1 MCKWKY
7 YGLLVEIC
15 KSAIMVENI
24 NTSASMTN
32 RIDQKNQ
39 LGNRKLEHSK

>member
-15 KSAIMVENI
+15 KSTIMVGNI
-24 NTSASMTN
+24 NTSVSMTN